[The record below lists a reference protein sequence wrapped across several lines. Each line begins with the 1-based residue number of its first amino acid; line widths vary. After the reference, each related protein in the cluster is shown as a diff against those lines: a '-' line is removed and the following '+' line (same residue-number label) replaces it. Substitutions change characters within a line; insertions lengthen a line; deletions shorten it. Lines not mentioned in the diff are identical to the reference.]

1 MAQGTAQYW
10 SPVWTY
16 VKDQKFV
23 NSHILQTYCKE
34 SKDQCLGYIV
44 QVLHVKGNT
53 EPGITEPV

>member
-1 MAQGTAQYW
+1 MDICQG
-10 SPVWTY
+10 P
-16 VKDQKFV
+16 KEFV

-53 EPGITEPV
+53 KPGITEPV